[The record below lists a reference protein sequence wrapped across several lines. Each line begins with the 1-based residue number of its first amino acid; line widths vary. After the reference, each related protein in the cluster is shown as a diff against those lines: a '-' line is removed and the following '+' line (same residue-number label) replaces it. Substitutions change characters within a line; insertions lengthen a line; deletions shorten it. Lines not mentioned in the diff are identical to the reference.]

1 MANITN
7 VNNYSKSD
15 NLITKKKISFD
26 IGEVFTAQILDGDN
40 DSGEVVLRTSDG
52 WKFNAKVENFNQME
66 SFSGNGKFVV
76 DGVKDG
82 KIMIK
87 LLDMQEKKSD
97 GQQIIDNELLK
108 ELGLTDSKENIDLL
122 KALIEHNM
130 PLTQENIS
138 KMKSI
143 VDFKKELNDN
153 PNKADEFIVKFLENR
168 NIDIKSDEG
177 QAIYSKLKDF
187 FEDFK
192 KLSSEDIITFFENKI
207 ELNEENIKSFNKLFK
222 GEVSLYKELEDINKS
237 IDEYNLKSHVDNKNL
252 NGKNTVENVAKD
264 IFEGIKNHNKN
275 IESNILD
282 KENNIKP
289 NLTIDKGN
297 NSKAVSSEEII
308 NLINQS
314 SENIN
319 EDKKL
324 NLINNI
330 KVLDNLSKVVEN
342 SNNIFSNNN
351 KEVIGRI
358 KSYILQN
365 ASELQN
371 IDSKDVIKQLME
383 SVESNLELSDNSA
396 NDILKSLQNL
406 DMQET
411 NKNVLK
417 EGEVKNTTS
426 NIKLEETANLIKNLV
441 KPVSGSKVE
450 VNSAQNVK
458 EQINLKIENMKSF
471 ISNLVEANKGDN
483 VNLSQRVYDII
494 KNNINDFKVFNNIS
508 NEYYYMDIPV
518 TNNQKDYQCK
528 LIIKDDRKSG
538 KRIDSRNV
546 KLITSVKTVNMGVV
560 DAYIKLFDNN
570 MNVNLKCEKEWVKIL
585 NKSKDTI
592 IGKISNM
599 GYNISMRVDKKEEK
613 EEVNIV
619 SCRSFFNDNSSY
631 SKIDVRV

>member
-1 MANITN
+1 
-7 VNNYSKSD
+7 
-15 NLITKKKISFD
+15 
-26 IGEVFTAQILDGDN
+26 
-40 DSGEVVLRTSDG
+40 
-52 WKFNAKVENFNQME
+52 
-66 SFSGNGKFVV
+66 
-76 DGVKDG
+76 
-82 KIMIK
+82 
-87 LLDMQEKKSD
+87 
-97 GQQIIDNELLK
+97 
-108 ELGLTDSKENIDLL
+108 
-122 KALIEHNM
+122 
-130 PLTQENIS
+130 
-138 KMKSI
+138 
-143 VDFKKELNDN
+143 
-153 PNKADEFIVKFLENR
+153 
-168 NIDIKSDEG
+168 
-177 QAIYSKLKDF
+177 
-187 FEDFK
+187 
-192 KLSSEDIITFFENKI
+192 
-207 ELNEENIKSFNKLFK
+207 
-222 GEVSLYKELEDINKS
+222 
-237 IDEYNLKSHVDNKNL
+237 
-252 NGKNTVENVAKD
+252 
-264 IFEGIKNHNKN
+264 
-275 IESNILD
+275 
-282 KENNIKP
+282 
-289 NLTIDKGN
+289 
-297 NSKAVSSEEII
+297 
-308 NLINQS
+308 
-314 SENIN
+314 
-319 EDKKL
+319 
-324 NLINNI
+324 
-330 KVLDNLSKVVEN
+330 
-342 SNNIFSNNN
+342 
-351 KEVIGRI
+351 
-358 KSYILQN
+358 
-365 ASELQN
+365 
-371 IDSKDVIKQLME
+371 ME